1 MYIIPISSTITP
13 LNTMSQID
21 EPVVKTEGNS
31 SFADVFRETL
41 NNMESTQKTLQEDAV
56 RVSMGE
62 IDDLHTVYNNITKA
76 QVALETFVTVKNA
89 AIEAYKEI
97 QQISL

>member
-56 RVSMGE
+56 GISMGE

>member
-1 MYIIPISSTITP
+1 MYIIPISSAINP

-21 EPVVKTEGNS
+21 EPVIKTEES
-31 SFADVFRETL
+31 ASFADVFRETL

-76 QVALETFVTVKNA
+76 QIALETFVTVKNA